1 MEVHH
6 HPDLH
11 HKRKNI
17 REYLLEF
24 LMIFLAVTLGFFA
37 ESLREHMAEHARVQ
51 EYARSLINDIALDT
65 VMVNE
70 TIVYID
76 HSIKYIDDFAAFMK
90 GKKLNQLRNIDIYTQ
105 TILRDGYR
113 PYTWNRA
120 SLEQL
125 KNTGSLRYF
134 TNDSLLNRISAYDA
148 FTRHMDED
156 YSGDQQRT
164 DKAAEERSQL
174 VNLNYPQAFQTLI
187 RSKKDSLMTTVYYQE
202 IARSGP
208 ALLTTNIND
217 LYILVNQKLLI
228 KYALS
233 VRSTEE
239 LPRLIRDGTKLIS
252 MLKTEYNLP

>member
-6 HPDLH
+6 HPDLT
-11 HKRKNI
+11 HKRKHL

-24 LMIFLAVTLGFFA
+24 LMIFLAVTMGFFA
-37 ESLREHMAEHARVQ
+37 ESLREHLAEHARAR
-51 EYARSLINDIALDT
+51 EYARSLIHDLAMDT

-76 HSIKYIDDFAAFMK
+76 HSMKYIDNFAAFMK
-90 GKKLNQLRNIDIYTQ
+90 GKQLQQLRNIDIYSQ
-105 TILRDGYR
+105 TALRDGYR

-120 SLEQL
+120 SLEQI

-156 YSGDQQRT
+156 YSGDQQRA
-164 DKAAEERSQL
+164 DKAAEKRCEL
-174 VNLNYPQAFQTLI
+174 VNLNYPEAFQALI
-187 RSKKDSLMTTVYYQE
+187 RSKKDSLMTTAYYQQL
-202 IARSGP
+202 AQSGP
-208 ALLTTNIND
+208 VLLTSNLND
-217 LYILVNQKLLI
+217 LYTLVNQKLAI
-228 KYALS
+228 KSALS

-239 LPRLIRDGTKLIS
+239 LPRLIRDGTKLIA
-252 MLKTEYNLP
+252 MLKIEYGLP

>member
-6 HPDLH
+6 HPDLQ
-11 HKRKNI
+11 HKRKHF

-24 LMIFLAVTLGFFA
+24 LMIFLAVTMGFFA

-51 EYARSLINDIALDT
+51 EYARSLIHDIALDT
-65 VMVNE
+65 IMVNE

-90 GKKLNQLRNIDIYTQ
+90 GKKLQQLRNIDVYSQ

-113 PYTWNRA
+113 PYTWNR
-120 SLEQL
+120 SSMEQI

-156 YSGDQQRT
+156 YSGDQQRA
-164 DKAAEERSQL
+164 DKAAEKGA
-174 VNLNYPQAFQTLI
+174 N
-187 RSKKDSLMTTVYYQE
+187 
-202 IARSGP
+202 
-208 ALLTTNIND
+208 
-217 LYILVNQKLLI
+217 LLI
-228 KYALS
+228 L
-233 VRSTEE
+233 T
-239 LPRLIRDGTKLIS
+239 I
-252 MLKTEYNLP
+252 LKHSRTFYDHKKTH